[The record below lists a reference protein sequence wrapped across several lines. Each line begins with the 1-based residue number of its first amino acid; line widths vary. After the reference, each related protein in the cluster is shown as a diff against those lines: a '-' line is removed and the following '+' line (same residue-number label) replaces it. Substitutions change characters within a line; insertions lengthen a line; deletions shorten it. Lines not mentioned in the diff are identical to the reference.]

1 MERRAIVMFRW
12 ERLVEFFLFFF
23 RLEVEG
29 SGWVGGGGVRER
41 RRDCFFFFSLF
52 SFFSCSDKKKI
63 NVALVL
69 CV

>member
-29 SGWVGGGGVRER
+29 SGWVGGG
-41 RRDCFFFFSLF
+41 
-52 SFFSCSDKKKI
+52 
-63 NVALVL
+63 A
-69 CV
+69 

>member
-1 MERRAIVMFRW
+1 
-12 ERLVEFFLFFF
+12 
-23 RLEVEG
+23 
-29 SGWVGGGGVRER
+29 VRER

-52 SFFSCSDKKKI
+52 SFFSCSDNKKI